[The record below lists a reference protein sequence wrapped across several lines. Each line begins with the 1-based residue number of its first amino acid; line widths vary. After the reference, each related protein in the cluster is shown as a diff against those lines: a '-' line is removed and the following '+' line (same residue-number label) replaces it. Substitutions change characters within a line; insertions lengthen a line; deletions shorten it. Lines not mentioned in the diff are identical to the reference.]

1 MKRCATLMMAAI
13 MASVCLAAKQ
23 ETLTDAEKEAKRA
36 AAKERMMQMT
46 GGLVEKA
53 GEGKIV
59 IVNRQDKIAEADV
72 QERVDTLK
80 NVVRVNIEL
89 VAEDRPEGGLD
100 VTKLGVP
107 AGAKAVVYIVDEPA
121 LPMSLVA
128 AEAGWGVINTSGLKA
143 GKQFKTEF
151 NRVATMTFGA
161 GVSQFKGSTMQTVR
175 GPADL
180 DKLMSE
186 GFTFDA
192 VSTMMRNL
200 QNVGVTQNKRSTYK
214 KACEEGWAAE
224 PTNNYQRAIWEKVKA
239 EQSESP
245 SNPLTIKPGDKP
257 KGK

>member
-1 MKRCATLMMAAI
+1 MNRIAILCMAAMMAGTG
-13 MASVCLAAKQ
+13 LAAKP
-23 ETLTDAEKEAKRA
+23 ENLTAEEKEAKRA

-53 GEGKIV
+53 GEGRIV
-59 IVNRQDKIAEADV
+59 IVNRQRKIADGSV
-72 QERVDTLK
+72 RERVDTLK
-80 NVVRVNIEL
+80 NVIRVNIEL
-89 VAEDRPEGGLD
+89 VADARPEGGLD
-100 VTKLGVP
+100 VAKLGVP
-107 AGAKAVVYIVDEPA
+107 EGAQAAMYVVDDPS

-128 AEAGWGVINTSGLKA
+128 AEAGWGVLNVNRLDK
-143 GKQFKTEF
+143 GKRFKTEF

-200 QNVGVTQNKRSTYK
+200 QNVGVTQTKRSTYK

-224 PTNNYQRAIWEKVKA
+224 PVDSYQRAIWEKVKA
-239 EQSESP
+239 EQSEQP
-245 SNPLTIKPGDKP
+245 SNPLKIKPGDKP
-257 KGK
+257 KK